1 MTAPSQ
7 VPKALAWNPSGER
20 AGRSGFVMFV
30 AWTASQ
36 PLLQG
41 FSRTPAWSTIVICV
55 LGNLVIVAVLLR
67 FRYVRAAPY
76 REALAAAR
84 AARPDSVVY
93 GVQLDPITTP
103 VGEEWADSRA
113 ITWGLIIASPA
124 SLEIVRNDGT
134 EMLDQPWS
142 GVKFAW
148 EYRTRLF
155 VTVDEVTQ
163 EWWVPLISESGSW
176 PMGFGRRPI
185 ERRILQMLA
194 VGGMD
199 APDGS
204 LSV

>member
-7 VPKALAWNPSGER
+7 VPQARAWSPSAER
-20 AGRSGFVMFV
+20 AGAWGSVSIV
-30 AWTASQ
+30 AWTGLQ

-41 FSRTPAWSTIVICV
+41 YSRTPAWLTIVICV
-55 LGNLVIVAVLLR
+55 LGNLVIVAALLR

-76 REALAAAR
+76 RATLAAAR

-93 GVQLDPITTP
+93 GVQLDPIATP

-113 ITWGLIIASPA
+113 ITWGLIIASPT
-124 SLEIVRNDGT
+124 SLEIVKNDGT

-142 GVKFAW
+142 GVKFAL

-155 VTVDEVTQ
+155 VTVDEVTE
-163 EWWVPLISESGSW
+163 EWWVPLISESGAW
-176 PMGFGRRPI
+176 PMGFGRRPV

-194 VGGMD
+194 VGGMK